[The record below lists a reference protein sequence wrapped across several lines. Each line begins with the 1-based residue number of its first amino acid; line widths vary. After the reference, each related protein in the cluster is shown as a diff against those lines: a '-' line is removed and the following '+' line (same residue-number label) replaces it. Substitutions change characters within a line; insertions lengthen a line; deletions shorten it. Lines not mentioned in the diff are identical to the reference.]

1 MAVGNF
7 GWLLI
12 VAAIGGIVVAL
23 QAQFIGLMD
32 QHLGTLE
39 SVFITYV
46 GGGLLI
52 LFVMLVSGGGNLL
65 DWRSVPWYALSAGA
79 TGLVIIGALS
89 YTVPRLG
96 LVPAFTI
103 FVASQFMTGAVL
115 DHFRARQ
122 CFPLRQDFRALSLQN
137 FSNVLFNHFIQAVGR
152 ERL

>member
-1 MAVGNF
+1 VAVGNF

-115 DHFRARQ
+115 DHFGWLGATAR
-122 CFPLRQDFRALSLQN
+122 PLDLFRLAGIAVMLLGVWLTIRQ
-137 FSNVLFNHFIQAVGR
+137 
-152 ERL
+152 